1 MTTTERSTA
10 AREPV
15 PDHEQK
21 RVALG
26 YLQEAW
32 AEASLDGIDGDCLA
46 QACLFTAFAE
56 FVTTYGE
63 AMDSGDKATNKA
75 MSAAYKYAAMQAF
88 CIPTEGDN
96 DADAT
101 THEVAAEPRDDVAD
115 RLAKALAEHGG
126 SVRAIKAYL
135 ATGDLSMAA
144 EAWAEIGEDGQRAL
158 WVAPSKGGPFTTDER
173 NTMKSP
179 DFTAALRNLKEHA

>member
-1 MTTTERSTA
+1 MTTTERSTQ

-32 AEASLDGIDGDCLA
+32 AEARLDGIEGDCLA

-63 AMDSGDKATNKA
+63 EAAATFA
-75 MSAAYKYAAMQAF
+75 
-88 CIPTEGDN
+88 EGLG
-96 DADAT
+96 T
-101 THEVAAEPRDDVAD
+101 R
-115 RLAKALAEHGG
+115 
-126 SVRAIKAYL
+126 VRNGEFSL
-135 ATGDLSMAA
+135 DLRR
-144 EAWAEIGEDGQRAL
+144 Q
-158 WVAPSKGGPFTTDER
+158 
-173 NTMKSP
+173 
-179 DFTAALRNLKEHA
+179 